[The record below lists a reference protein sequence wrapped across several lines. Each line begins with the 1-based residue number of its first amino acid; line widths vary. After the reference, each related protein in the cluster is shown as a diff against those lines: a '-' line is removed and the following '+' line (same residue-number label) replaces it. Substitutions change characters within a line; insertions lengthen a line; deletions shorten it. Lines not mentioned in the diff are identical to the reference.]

1 MDPLVRESPDGLVAL
16 DDQGIVRFVNPAAM
30 LLTGRPV
37 DTVIGRP
44 FSSLFHV
51 DDEELA
57 DDLLEDLVASAA
69 GQTQASLGAGSGD
82 EHTGVLDV
90 VLRDTRREAAV
101 GGFIVTLRDATVRS
115 ERERDLRHRI
125 AHDQL
130 TGAVSRGEFL
140 DRLDAAVTDPRGA
153 HRLGLLFVD
162 VDHFKLVNDQFGHHV
177 GDQTL
182 VSVCRL
188 LQRSMRD
195 GDVVARFGGDEF
207 VALLRNVPS
216 ADELLAAGERIV
228 EQVRVHGQVDQEVL
242 AVTVSV
248 GAALNAGDDATGLL
262 RRADHALL
270 DAKGAG
276 RDRVVLA
283 PVDED

>member
-1 MDPLVRESPDGLVAL
+1 MDPFLRESPDGFVSL
-16 DDQGIVRFVNPAAM
+16 DADGFVRFANPAAT
-30 LLTGRPV
+30 LLTDRPV
-37 DTVIGRP
+37 DTLIGRP
-44 FSSLFHV
+44 FASLFHE
-51 DDEELA
+51 DDAELA
-57 DDLLEDLVASAA
+57 LDLLEDLVASAS
-69 GQTQASLGAGSGD
+69 GQTQASLGAGSG
-82 EHTGVLDV
+82 EAPSGVLDV
-90 VLRDTRREAAV
+90 VVRDARRDPAV
-101 GGFIVTLRDATVRS
+101 DGFIVTLRDATVRS

-182 VSVCRL
+182 ISVCRL
-188 LQRSMRD
+188 LQRSVRD

-216 ADELLAAGERIV
+216 AEELVAAGSRLV
-228 EQVRVHGQVDQEVL
+228 EQVRVHGQVDQEIL

-248 GAALNAGDDATGLL
+248 GAALNAGDDAAGLL

-270 DAKGAG
+270 GAKDAG

-283 PVDED
+283 PADGD